1 MPRWKKSLA
10 WSKAPSNGKIM
21 PCRILALDY
30 GTKRIGVAL
39 SDELKWT
46 AQPLETFERR
56 ALDWDVA
63 HIAALITSH
72 DVERLVL
79 GFPLQ
84 LDGREGPAVLA
95 MRAFAEKLEAGIS
108 VPIVLWDE
116 RMTTKAAEDLL
127 IAADVSRK
135 KRKGVVD
142 RVAAAILLQS
152 YLEAQTSPTIGDTT
166 TSVPDETEERW
177 VAETLSDQ
185 AHEVAR
191 DSHRRHR
198 HRRARRNGRLPDDDA
213 MG

>member
-1 MPRWKKSLA
+1 MP
-10 WSKAPSNGKIM
+10 G
-21 PCRILALDY
+21 RILALDY

-56 ALDWDVA
+56 ALAWDIAHVA
-63 HIAALITSH
+63 GLVTAHE
-72 DVERLVL
+72 VECVVL

-95 MRAFAEKLEAGIS
+95 MREFAVKLEAGIS

-152 YLEAQTSPTIGDTT
+152 YLEAQSSSSTADQTT
-166 TSVPDETEERW
+166 NGVDGMEQPWVIESAGNQSYDATRTPDRN
-177 VAETLSDQ
+177 
-185 AHEVAR
+185 
-191 DSHRRHR
+191 HRR
-198 HRRARRNGRLPDDDA
+198 RRARRNGRLSDDA